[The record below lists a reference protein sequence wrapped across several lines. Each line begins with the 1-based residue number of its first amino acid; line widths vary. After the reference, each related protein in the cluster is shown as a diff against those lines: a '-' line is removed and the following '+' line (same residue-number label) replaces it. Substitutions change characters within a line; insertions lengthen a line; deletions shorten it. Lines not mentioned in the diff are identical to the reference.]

1 MMLPGS
7 GNIFQS
13 IEMIERGILRKINLK
28 KDEKRVHFHLVSS
41 SEGSDSGVSWRRPAV
56 IVTIKSQHRPVGNS
70 ISVFA

>member
-41 SEGSDSGVSWRRPAV
+41 SEGSDDIG
-56 IVTIKSQHRPVGNS
+56 IGN
-70 ISVFA
+70 IFQQGNNREI

>member
-1 MMLPGS
+1 MVSSTKGSDDIGS
-7 GNIFQS
+7 GNMLGNI
-13 IEMIERGILRKINLK
+13 RKLQIK